1 MQFCCL
7 FHSEGQVQHNYA
19 HGLMLTYYVLTPL
32 TRLLCGNSSCCSL
45 CLPLMLVNVFS
56 NTVVITVHVFKGMQL
71 ILEQDTPRNNAMGTM
86 SFFLA
91 KVFG

>member
-1 MQFCCL
+1 
-7 FHSEGQVQHNYA
+7 
-19 HGLMLTYYVLTPL
+19 
-32 TRLLCGNSSCCSL
+32 
-45 CLPLMLVNVFS
+45 MLVNVFS
-56 NTVVITVHVFKGMQL
+56 NIVVITVHVFKGMQL